1 MKHHFSLILFFVLS
15 HSFAQIINP
24 VQWELS
30 VEPVSP
36 KEFDLIFTAN
46 IDENWAIYAQE
57 VEEGGPLPT
66 VFTFEESS
74 SFERIGLTSEDATN
88 KVTKYDAV
96 FEMVVSKFYNQAQF
110 RQRVRVFGSEFT
122 LSGNIDYMTCDDTR
136 CTYKPDNPFAFD
148 YKPNQGL
155 LVSEQSVIKPKNIT
169 ENAND
174 ILYGLMPKDI
184 LISQVPCSSNGDVIV
199 QDTAKINSLW
209 RIFGLGFL
217 GGLLALLTPCVF
229 PMIPLTV
236 SFFTKKAADESA
248 KSGLI
253 KAVLYGV
260 FIVLVYLILSAPF
273 HLLDSVNPDILNE
286 ISTNVWLNIIFF
298 AIFVFFAF

>member
-74 SFERIGLTSEDATN
+74 SFESIGLTSEDATN

-110 RQRVRVFGSEFT
+110 RQRLRVFGSEFT

-174 ILYGLMPKDI
+174 IL
-184 LISQVPCSSNGDVIV
+184 
-199 QDTAKINSLW
+199 
-209 RIFGLGFL
+209 
-217 GGLLALLTPCVF
+217 
-229 PMIPLTV
+229 
-236 SFFTKKAADESA
+236 
-248 KSGLI
+248 
-253 KAVLYGV
+253 
-260 FIVLVYLILSAPF
+260 
-273 HLLDSVNPDILNE
+273 
-286 ISTNVWLNIIFF
+286 
-298 AIFVFFAF
+298 